1 MRHLTS
7 LTRCC
12 LPGLLSLIMAAHADT
27 LATLQQSGS
36 GNSGVLSINQAAGDG
51 NLQANLRNLAISTD
65 TAHANTAAQQRL
77 SASGSPHAGS
87 DSAIIAADSLR
98 NNVGLVGINQSA
110 GQANQSANSL
120 SLAIGGHS
128 AYAGGAIAAQDSVLQ
143 SAATGPAVRNETSAN
158 SGQEQQTVI
167 SDSAFQGSRG
177 VIQLNQIAGNLNQA
191 VNALAIRVV
200 RP

>member
-1 MRHLTS
+1 MERDGYKKLR
-7 LTRCC
+7 LKII
-12 LPGLLSLIMAAHADT
+12 G
-27 LATLQQSGS
+27 ATLGFSFIPLLFM
-36 GNSGVLSINQAAGDG
+36 GVTIYA
-51 NLQANLRNLAISTD
+51 NLESTYSNKVHANLRNLAISTD

-77 SASGSPHAGS
+77 SASGSLHAGS

-143 SAATGPAVRNETSAN
+143 SATTGPAVRNETSAN
-158 SGQEQQTVI
+158 NGGDQQTVI

>member
-87 DSAIIAADSLR
+87 DSAIISADSLR

-177 VIQLNQIAGNLNQA
+177 VIQLINP
-191 VNALAIRVV
+191 AIK
-200 RP
+200 